1 MRYYKLDMNSKL
13 FSKLPEELISRI
25 VLDAIILL
33 KNETWRDIH
42 DELKLI
48 LVTPKTEFGC
58 IFLTYTNIEEFI
70 NIDYSYAERLPA
82 LV

>member
-1 MRYYKLDMNSKL
+1 MNSKL

-58 IFLTYTNIEEFI
+58 IFLTNTNIEEFI
-70 NIDYSYAERLPA
+70 NIEYSYVERLPA

>member
-1 MRYYKLDMNSKL
+1 MNMENHL
-13 FSKLPEELISRI
+13 FSKLPEELISMI

-48 LVTPKTEFGC
+48 LITPKTEFGC

-70 NIDYSYAERLPA
+70 NIDYSYAQRLPA

>member
-1 MRYYKLDMNSKL
+1 MNSKL
-13 FSKLPEELISRI
+13 FSKLPQELLSRI

>member
-1 MRYYKLDMNSKL
+1 MDNKL
-13 FSKLPEELISRI
+13 FSRLPQELVSKI

-70 NIDYSYAERLPA
+70 NIEYSYVERLPA

>member
-1 MRYYKLDMNSKL
+1 MRYNKLNMNSKL

-70 NIDYSYAERLPA
+70 NIDYSYAERLPV

>member
-1 MRYYKLDMNSKL
+1 MDIKNNLI
-13 FSKLPEELISRI
+13 SKLPEEIISRI

-33 KNETWRDIH
+33 KNETWRDVH
-42 DELKLI
+42 NELKLI
-48 LVTPKTEFGC
+48 LITPKNDLGC
-58 IFLTYTNIEEFI
+58 IFLTYTNMEEFI